1 MSQIWFG
8 ERRKIRTEKKWAKN
22 KEKERDKDT
31 DKDTDND
38 EQTESCGK
46 CHTYESVK
54 DEIQWL
60 SRNGQRSLSLSVSS
74 CFYLSFSLTLVFS
87 MSLS

>member
-38 EQTESCGK
+38 EQTESCGQ
-46 CHTYESVK
+46 CHIYESVK
-54 DEIQWL
+54 DEI
-60 SRNGQRSLSLSVSS
+60 
-74 CFYLSFSLTLVFS
+74 
-87 MSLS
+87 